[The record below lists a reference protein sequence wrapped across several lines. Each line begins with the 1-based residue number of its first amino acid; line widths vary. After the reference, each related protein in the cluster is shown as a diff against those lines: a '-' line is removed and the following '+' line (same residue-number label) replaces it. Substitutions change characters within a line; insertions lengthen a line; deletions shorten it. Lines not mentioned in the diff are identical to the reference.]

1 MPHLTGVFEEFPDL
15 DKVTPG
21 EISSWLRSK
30 PETHVLVNFF
40 GNRLLYPQTIATNHE
55 ELEIDFAIL
64 REGIKQKPDLV
75 YDAKGN
81 KVFLPQLFLDRFPSL
96 PRLAGAIIE
105 ALNPKGEVQIY
116 IKDKS
121 TVKIAGTL
129 ISPTDI
135 EQLSKDKKT
144 VKIEVNGVLSTL
156 NINTLSIS
164 PINQAEVKI
173 KIGDKSYKVIGGVLG
188 IIIDLRLK
196 SND

>member
-40 GNRLLYPQTIATNHE
+40 GNRLLYPQTIALNPIE
-55 ELEIDFAIL
+55 SEIDFAIL
-64 REGIKQKPDLV
+64 REGIKQKPGLV
-75 YDAKGN
+75 YDAQSN
-81 KVFLPQLFLDRFPSL
+81 KIFIPQSFLNRFPPL
-96 PRLAGAIIE
+96 TRLVGAVIE
-105 ALNPKGEVQIY
+105 ALSPKGEIQIY
-116 IKDKS
+116 IKDKT

-135 EQLSKDKKT
+135 DQLAKDAKSL
-144 VKIEVNGVLSTL
+144 KIEVNGVESIL
-156 NINTLSIS
+156 NFNTLSIS
-164 PINQAEVKI
+164 PINRPEIVVKI
-173 KIGDKSYKVIGGVLG
+173 GNKSYKVIGGELG

-196 SND
+196 SNV

>member
-1 MPHLTGVFEEFPDL
+1 MPHLTRVFEEFPDL

-81 KVFLPQLFLDRFPSL
+81 KIFLPQLFLDRFPSL
-96 PRLAGAIIE
+96 PRLAGSIIE

-129 ISPTDI
+129 ISPEDI
-135 EQLSKDKKT
+135 ELLAKYKS
-144 VKIEVNGVLSTL
+144 VKVEVNGVLSTL
-156 NINTLSIS
+156 DTNTLSIS